1 MNVGDAD
8 LATLQAELLS
18 RLDRHDEPGDI
29 LASLQSIETGEQYRA
44 WIESFDPDMAEL
56 AAQLVRKW
64 GRRIESE

>member
-1 MNVGDAD
+1 MTAGDSD

-18 RLDRHDEPGDI
+18 RLDRRDEPGDI
-29 LASLQSIETGEQYRA
+29 IDSLRTIETGQVYRE

-64 GRRIESE
+64 GRRIETE